1 MTLLVA
7 RSPLTE
13 ALKTMLNTA
22 PQIVVSDPAVD
33 RFDVGR
39 APDNPPRNKEGELIH
54 GYGMIYPVVSPITW
68 GSLQDPEDVLTAVYQ
83 ITFAGR
89 TPEHVQNLSD
99 ATHVALL
106 NRGSNGVF
114 SNAITVSG
122 LVVVERRCAY
132 RGGVTQGTGGIWEL
146 PDTYEVEAQSV

>member
-13 ALKTMLNTA
+13 VLKTMLNAA
-22 PQIVVSDPAVD
+22 PTLVVAGTS

-39 APDNPPRNKEGELIH
+39 APDNPPKNQKEELIH
-54 GYGMIYPVVSPITW
+54 GYGIIYPLTSPLWW

-99 ATHVALL
+99 ATHKVLL
-106 NRGSNGVF
+106 NRGVSGAFAN
-114 SNAITVSG
+114 SITVAG
-122 LVVVERRCAY
+122 LIVVERRCTE
-132 RGGVTQGTGGIWEL
+132 RGTVTEGSGGIWEL
-146 PDTYEVEAQSV
+146 PDTYEVEAQAV

>member
-13 ALKTMLNTA
+13 ALKTMLNAA
-22 PQIVVSDPAVD
+22 PQIAVSDPAVD

-39 APDNPPRNKEGELIH
+39 APDNPPKNREGELIH
-54 GYGMIYPVVSPITW
+54 GYGIIYPVISPVMW
-68 GSLQDPEDVLTAVYQ
+68 GSLQDPEDVLTATYQ

-99 ATHVALL
+99 ATHKALL
-106 NRGSNGVF
+106 DRNGNGTF
-114 SNAITVSG
+114 ANAITASG
-122 LVVVERRCAY
+122 LVVVDRRCAY

-146 PDTYEVEAQSV
+146 PDTYEVEAQAV